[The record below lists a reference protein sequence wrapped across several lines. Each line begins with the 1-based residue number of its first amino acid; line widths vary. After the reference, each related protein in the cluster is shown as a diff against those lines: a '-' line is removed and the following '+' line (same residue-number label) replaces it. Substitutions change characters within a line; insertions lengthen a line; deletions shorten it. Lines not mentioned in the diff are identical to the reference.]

1 MRLRYRPTVRLQ
13 ALRTVAHRF
22 SFALLLV
29 VALALT
35 MVGKVDHLMVDA
47 VRARVMDVA
56 VPLLDGLSRPAAT
69 VAEVAEDVRELSEL
83 RRTND
88 VLRQQN
94 LILQQYQIAARRLEA
109 ENLSLRQLLNYQ
121 PDGHFRYISARVV
134 ADNSGAYVRSLAV
147 NVGQANGVHNGQAV
161 LGGAGLAGRIVQA
174 GDRSAR
180 ILLITDLNARI
191 PVIMESSRTRA
202 ILGGDNSDLPK
213 LEHLP
218 PETVVRIGER
228 IVTSGTGGLFPPG
241 LPVGEIAAVTPGGEV
256 RVRPVEDLD
265 RVEHIRIVDFQP
277 ATMVTPM
284 VATPGFNR

>member
-1 MRLRYRPTVRLQ
+1 MRLRYRPSVRLQ
-13 ALRTVAHRF
+13 TLKTVAHRF

-29 VALALT
+29 TALALT

-56 VPLLDGLSRPAAT
+56 IPLLDGLSQPAAT
-69 VAEVAEDVRELSEL
+69 IAEMAEDVRELSEL
-83 RRTND
+83 RRANEI
-88 VLRQQN
+88 LRQQN
-94 LILQQYQIAARRLEA
+94 LVLQQYQIAARRLEA

-121 PDGHFRYISARVV
+121 PAGHYRYIGARVV

-147 NVGQANGVHNGQAV
+147 NVGRANGVGNGQAV

-174 GDRSAR
+174 GERSAR

-191 PVIMESSRTRA
+191 PVIMEASRTRA
-202 ILGGDNSDLPK
+202 ILGGDNSNRPR

-218 PETVVRIGER
+218 PETAVRIGER

-241 LPVGEIAAVTPGGEV
+241 LPVGEIAEVTPGGDV
-256 RVRPVEDLD
+256 RVRPIEDLS
-265 RVEHIRIVDFQP
+265 RLEQVRIVDFQLSRE
-277 ATMVTPM
+277 VVPM